1 MRAPVPPEAAERLGL
16 VPGQQMRA
24 RIIQLDAPE
33 AISVPN
39 VALRSRD
46 GARVVRVRAGSGFD
60 WRKVELG
67 ARGVA
72 RSQGLA
78 GMSSGDPVLLAN
90 AAVPADDGGDDD
102 AGQQETADAE
112 ATADKGDETQE

>member
-1 MRAPVPPEAAERLGL
+1 
-16 VPGQQMRA
+16 MRA

-46 GARVVRVRAGSGFD
+46 GARVVRVRDGSGFD

-72 RSQGLA
+72 RSQVLSGL
-78 GMSSGDPVLLAN
+78 SSGDQVLLAN
-90 AAVPADDGGDDD
+90 AAVPADDAGDDD
-102 AGQQETADAE
+102 AGKQETVDGESTDDEAADVDAAKDDTTE
-112 ATADKGDETQE
+112 ANSP